1 MNHALLVTILGAGLS
16 LAGVPVR
23 ALGPSVHT
31 VQIEN
36 MKFAPENLSLIRG
49 DSIIWVNKD
58 IVPHTVTAE
67 DNSFD
72 SKSIAPGESWKMRPR
87 KAGKVFYKCSF
98 HPIMKATFVAR

>member
-1 MNHALLVTILGAGLS
+1 MHILLANFLGAGFILG
-16 LAGVPVR
+16 GVPVR
-23 ALGPSVHT
+23 AAAPALHT
-31 VQIEN
+31 VQIDN
-36 MKFAPENLSLIRG
+36 MKFTPDNLNLIRG
-49 DSIIWVNKD
+49 DSILWINKD

-98 HPIMKATFVAR
+98 HPVMKATFIAR